1 MSSDLVR
8 FSVAMPA
15 LLLDEFDRYTA
26 QRGLLVNRSEAIR
39 NLIRDALVNEEL
51 EDPAAP
57 VVGSIT
63 LVYDLR
69 VPELISTIASVES
82 NYPDEVVS
90 STHVHLE
97 QGGCMETIAVRGLGY
112 KVKELSDCLAGIK
125 GVSHCKLTVVAT
137 LSRIGG

>member
-63 LVYDLR
+63 LVYAMHAPDLM
-69 VPELISTIASVES
+69 EKIASVES

-90 STHVHLE
+90 TTHVHLDH
-97 QGGCMETIAVRGLGY
+97 GRRMEVIAVRGLGY
-112 KVKELSDCLAGIK
+112 KVKELADCLAGIK
-125 GVSHCKLTVVAT
+125 GVTHSKLTVVAT
-137 LSRIGG
+137 QARLEG